1 MAGNVVETLIGA
13 VVITVAAVFLG
24 FAYTTAHVGGN
35 MAGYQLN
42 ARFSSVDGLN
52 VGADVR
58 LSGIKVGTIT
68 GQRLDPQSFSAI
80 VTMTI
85 ANDIKLPDD
94 TAAKVAAAGLLG
106 ANYLA
111 LEPGGSEKDL
121 APGAEIKHTQGSV
134 NLIDLIGQAVF
145 GAAGTAK
152 TAP

>member
-13 VVITVAAVFLG
+13 VVIAVAAVFLA
-24 FAYTTAHVGGN
+24 FAYSTAKVGGN

-58 LSGIKVGTIT
+58 LSGIKVGSIT
-68 GQRLDPQSFSAI
+68 AQRLDPQTFAAVI
-80 VTMTI
+80 TMTI
-85 ANDIKLPDD
+85 SNDIKLPED

-106 ANYLA
+106 SNYLA

-121 APGAEIKHTQGSV
+121 APGGEIKHTQGSV

-145 GAAGTAK
+145 GAAGAAK
-152 TAP
+152 PAP

>member
-13 VVITVAAVFLG
+13 VVIAVAAVFLG
-24 FAYTTAHVGGN
+24 FAYTTAHVGGS

-42 ARFSSVDGLN
+42 ARFASVDGLN

-58 LSGIKVGTIT
+58 LSGIKIGTVT
-68 GQRLDPQSFSAI
+68 SQRLDPQSFSAI

-85 ANDIKLPDD
+85 ANDIKLPED
-94 TAAKVAAAGLLG
+94 TAAKVAASGLLG

-121 APGAEIKHTQGSV
+121 APGGEIKHTQGSV
-134 NLIDLIGQAVF
+134 NLMDLIGQAVF
-145 GAAGTAK
+145 GAAGAAK
-152 TAP
+152 PAQ

>member
-13 VVITVAAVFLG
+13 VVIAVAAVFLG

-35 MAGYQLN
+35 MAGYPLS

-58 LSGIKVGTIT
+58 LSGIKIGTIT
-68 GQRLDPQSFSAI
+68 AQRLDPESYSAI

-111 LEPGGSEKDL
+111 LEPGGSDKL
-121 APGAEIKHTQGSV
+121 LGPGAEIKHTQGSV
-134 NLIDLIGQAVF
+134 NIIDLIGQAVF
-145 GAAGTAK
+145 GATSAGK
-152 TAP
+152 PAP

>member
-1 MAGNVVETLIGA
+1 MGGNVVETLIGA
-13 VVITVAAVFLG
+13 VVIAVAAVFLG
-24 FAYTTAHVGGN
+24 FAYTTAHVGGS

-58 LSGIKVGTIT
+58 LSGIKIGTVT
-68 GQRLDPQSFSAI
+68 SQRLDPKTFSAI

-85 ANDIKLPDD
+85 SNDVKLPED

-106 ANYLA
+106 ANFLA

-145 GAAGTAK
+145 GAAS
-152 TAP
+152 APKPAP

>member
-13 VVITVAAVFLG
+13 VVIAVAAVFLA
-24 FAYTTAHVGGN
+24 FAYSTAKVGGN

-58 LSGIKVGTIT
+58 LSGIKVGSIT
-68 GQRLDPQSFSAI
+68 AQRLDPQTFAAI

-85 ANDIKLPDD
+85 SNDIKLPED

-106 ANYLA
+106 SNYLA

-121 APGAEIKHTQGSV
+121 APGGEIKHTQGSV

-145 GAAGTAK
+145 GAAGAAK
-152 TAP
+152 PAP

>member
-1 MAGNVVETLIGA
+1 MAANVVETLIGA
-13 VVITVAAVFLG
+13 VVIAVAAVFLA
-24 FAYTTAHVGGN
+24 FAYSTAKVGGN

-58 LSGIKVGTIT
+58 LSGIKIGSIT
-68 GQRLDPQSFSAI
+68 AQRLDPQTFAAI

-85 ANDIKLPDD
+85 SNDIKLPED

-106 ANYLA
+106 SNYLA

-121 APGAEIKHTQGSV
+121 APGGEIKHTQGSV

-145 GAAGTAK
+145 GAAGAAK
-152 TAP
+152 PAP